1 VRLARR
7 YQVSDFFIGVVI
19 LAVGSDLPEL
29 VVSIAAAVRQFAG
42 EETANLIVGNAL
54 GSCLGQFGLVMGT
67 AGMLGRL
74 SLPRRQTLIHGGV
87 LLASLLLLAATGWD
101 GVVSRPEGALLVAS
115 FLVYLL
121 SLVGAESRASRKP
134 TPVDH
139 TRVGRT
145 WLTLIIGMTL
155 VLVSADV
162 IVNRALTLA
171 ELWGVDQSYIGITII
186 GVGTSLPELMIS
198 VGAALRARMG
208 LSVGNLLGSNILDT
222 LLPIGIAAVIAPLR
236 FDPALL
242 AFDLPMLFGL
252 SAVILI
258 FLFRATGIRK
268 PQAVM
273 LLLCYAGYIAT
284 ISHGA

>member
-1 VRLARR
+1 
-7 YQVSDFFIGVVI
+7 
-19 LAVGSDLPEL
+19 
-29 VVSIAAAVRQFAG
+29 
-42 EETANLIVGNAL
+42 
-54 GSCLGQFGLVMGT
+54 
-67 AGMLGRL
+67 
-74 SLPRRQTLIHGGV
+74 
-87 LLASLLLLAATGWD
+87 
-101 GVVSRPEGALLVAS
+101 
-115 FLVYLL
+115 
-121 SLVGAESRASRKP
+121 
-134 TPVDH
+134 
-139 TRVGRT
+139 
-145 WLTLIIGMTL
+145 MTL